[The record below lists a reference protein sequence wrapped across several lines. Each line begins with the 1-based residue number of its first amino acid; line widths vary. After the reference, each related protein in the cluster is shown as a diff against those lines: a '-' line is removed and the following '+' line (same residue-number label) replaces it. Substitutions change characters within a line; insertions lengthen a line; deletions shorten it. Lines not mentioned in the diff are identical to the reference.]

1 LPRKETA
8 HSDSRMKIIFLGTNG
23 WYDTNTG
30 NTICILVRAEKF
42 DIVFD
47 AGLGLAKLD
56 HYIRNQDEKPVYL
69 FLSHFHLDHVYGL
82 HTLTKFRFSRGMTI
96 CIPQGT
102 KSAFDNLVN
111 KPYTKPIADLS
122 YPVNVL
128 ELPDECG
135 KLPFK
140 TEARAL
146 VHTTTTFGYRIETD
160 GCVISYCPDT
170 GYCDNAVLLSHGADL
185 VIAEC
190 ALKSGQTNDHWPHLN
205 PETAATIAREAEAA
219 SLALVHF
226 DARTHPALSDRK
238 VSEEAA
244 RRIFKNTTATVDG
257 MEIDL

>member
-1 LPRKETA
+1 ME
-8 HSDSRMKIIFLGTNG
+8 IIFLGTNG

-30 NTICILVRAEKF
+30 NTICVLLRAEKF

-47 AGLGLAKLD
+47 AGMGLAKLD
-56 HYIRNQDEKPVYL
+56 QYICNQDEKPVYL

-102 KSAFDNLVN
+102 KAAFNVLVN
-111 KPYTKPIADLS
+111 KPYTIPVADLP

-128 ELPDECG
+128 ELPEEG
-135 KLPFK
+135 GALPFRVE
-140 TEARAL
+140 TGEL
-146 VHTTTTFGYRIETD
+146 VHTTITFGYRIAIN

-170 GYCDNAVLLSHGADL
+170 GYCENAVNLSRRADL

-190 ALKSGQTNDHWPHLN
+190 ALKSGQTNENWPHLN
-205 PETAATIAREAEAA
+205 PETAAMIADEAGAA

-226 DARTHPALSDRK
+226 DAATHPTLSDRK
-238 VSEEAA
+238 ASADAA
-244 RRIFKNTTATVDG
+244 RRIFQNTTAATDG
-257 MEIDL
+257 MKITL